1 MTKLNI
7 SDNHMKTTTFL
18 IINSNHAQRN
28 ASTTIEMQ
36 HLSNATS
43 SSAASAPAP
52 AGTARQGGEP
62 MGQCPAPLLPSW
74 GVGIRPSVALLATMM
89 ARMIR
94 FC

>member
-43 SSAASAPAP
+43 SNAASAP

-62 MGQCPAPLLPSW
+62 MGQCA
-74 GVGIRPSVALLATMM
+74 
-89 ARMIR
+89 
-94 FC
+94 